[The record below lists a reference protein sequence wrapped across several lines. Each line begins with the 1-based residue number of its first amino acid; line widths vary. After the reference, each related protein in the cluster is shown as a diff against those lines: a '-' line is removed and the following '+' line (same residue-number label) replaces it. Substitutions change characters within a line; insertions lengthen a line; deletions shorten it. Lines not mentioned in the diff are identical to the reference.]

1 MSDDDWRERDLQRT
15 PPDDRDEEYVKW
27 RLKRH
32 SDTLKELAESAP
44 VPWVAE
50 KCRDL
55 SRQIDSELRVDER
68 RFTHTDTPLPD
79 SAVDWDAPREDLLEA
94 ADEDGPLDEV
104 IFPKRRQEEI
114 EYQPVVPYEDQQ
126 ESVETSRRMSIAAPL
141 LVIASGVILLSIIAA
156 LVWWSRTPDTAE
168 PVGAPISGGPTIN
181 VSEDRP
187 AADIGLP
194 SLSVEPQAHDYGL
207 VLRGQRVSHTF
218 VVRNLTGETLDIRLQ
233 RSQCRCLWYQYDY
246 EIEPGETAE
255 MLIAVD
261 GGRAPSGRLTER
273 IGILSR
279 KDPITYAEVRL
290 TAEVE

>member
-1 MSDDDWRERDLQRT
+1 MSDDDWRERDLQHT

-32 SDTLKELAESAP
+32 SDTLKELADSAP

-68 RFTHTDTPLPD
+68 RFTHTDTLLPE
-79 SAVDWDAPREDLLEA
+79 SVAEWDEPGEEVLEA
-94 ADEDGPLDEV
+94 AEEDGPLDEV
-104 IFPKRRQEEI
+104 IFPKRRQEEV
-114 EYQPVVPYEDQQ
+114 EYQPVVPYEDRQRTAERSQ
-126 ESVETSRRMSIAAPL
+126 PRSIAAPL
-141 LVIASGVILLSIIAA
+141 LVIASALVLLSVIAA
-156 LVWWSRTPDTAE
+156 LVWWSRTPERAE
-168 PVGAPISGGPTIN
+168 PGTPALSAGPTIN

-194 SLSVEPQAHDYGL
+194 SVSVEPQGHDYGL
-207 VLRGQRVSHTF
+207 VLRGQRVSRTF

-233 RSQCRCLWYQYDY
+233 RSQCRCLWYQYDD
-246 EIEPGETAE
+246 ELEPGETVQ
-255 MLIAVD
+255 MVIAVD
-261 GGRAPSGRLTER
+261 GGKAPSGRLTER

-290 TAEVE
+290 TAVVE